1 MRDRAEMDDVLP
13 LPGVPEHG
21 RSQQAL
27 QAMQSTNPTTLDDEL
42 SPKLV
47 HLIRSTYKMMGRQG
61 VNGLNLQ
68 DVADDA
74 GVSKATLFYY
84 FESKETLILTTMRW
98 VLARVARRIRDSVA
112 RAELAHDMVLAM
124 IDAIFVGAEANR
136 LFYLSFIDL
145 LAYAARNDKFGDL
158 HDTFRCIMNGMY
170 ADIIRVGL
178 DEGTFHVAD
187 VAEAATVVRA
197 IIDGLF
203 LQWIHDAD
211 WADRYL
217 ERREAC
223 KHAILAYLQAA

>member
-1 MRDRAEMDDVLP
+1 M
-13 LPGVPEHG
+13 
-21 RSQQAL
+21 
-27 QAMQSTNPTTLDDEL
+27 QAMQSTNRTPLDDEL

-61 VNGLNLQ
+61 VHGLNLQ

-74 GVSKATLFYY
+74 GVSKAILFYY

-112 RAELAHDMVLAM
+112 RAASAHDKVLAM

-136 LFYLSFIDL
+136 VFYLTFIDL

-158 HDTFRCIMNGMY
+158 HDTFRCIMNGVY

-223 KHAILAYLQAA
+223 KHAILAYLQAN